1 MDNITTKPKL
11 NITISNTHILTGV
24 TKENFDKFYESVAN
38 NLDKEGLR
46 TFHIIIEG
54 KTNIAKMLHIRNYE
68 IVRKAINDVLQ
79 SDFLATDT
87 KPENEV
93 VKMPEQ
99 VPQPEV
105 EKNGTTLEESK
116 DLTPKFLY
124 ILTHKV
130 KIKKKTLSTLCEY
143 YDSGD
148 IYILD
153 KILDKIISKHQ
164 NKNVSKK

>member
-105 EKNGTTLEESK
+105 EKNGTTLEEPK

-143 YDSGD
+143 YDSGN

-164 NKNVSKK
+164 NKNVNKK

>member
-11 NITISNTHILTGV
+11 NITISNTHILAGV

-54 KTNIAKMLHIRNYE
+54 KTNIAEMLHIRNYE
-68 IVRKAINDVLQ
+68 IVKKAINDVLQ
-79 SDFLATDT
+79 SDFLTTDT
-87 KPENEV
+87 KPKNEV
-93 VKMPEQ
+93 VKVSEQ

-105 EKNGTTLEESK
+105 ENNDTTFEEPK

-124 ILTHKV
+124 ILTHNV

-143 YDSGD
+143 YDFGNV
-148 IYILD
+148 YMLD
-153 KILDKIISKHQ
+153 KKLDKIISKHQ
-164 NKNVSKK
+164 NKNASKK

>member
-11 NITISNTHILTGV
+11 NITISNTHILAGV

-54 KTNIAKMLHIRNYE
+54 KTNIAEMLHIRNYE
-68 IVRKAINDVLQ
+68 IVKKAINDVLQ
-79 SDFLATDT
+79 SDFLITDT
-87 KPENEV
+87 KQKNEV
-93 VKMPEQ
+93 VKVPEQ
-99 VPQPEV
+99 VPQTEV
-105 EKNGTTLEESK
+105 ENNDTTFEEPK

-124 ILTHKV
+124 ILTHNV

-143 YDSGD
+143 YDSGNV
-148 IYILD
+148 YMLD
-153 KILDKIISKHQ
+153 KKLDKIISKHQ
-164 NKNVSKK
+164 NKNASKK

>member
-11 NITISNTHILTGV
+11 NITISNTHILAGV

-54 KTNIAKMLHIRNYE
+54 KTNIAEMLHIRNYE

-79 SDFLATDT
+79 SDFLTTGT
-87 KPENEV
+87 KPKNEV
-93 VKMPEQ
+93 IKVPEQ
-99 VPQPEV
+99 VPQTEV
-105 EKNGTTLEESK
+105 ENNDTTFEEPK

-124 ILTHKV
+124 ILTHNV

-143 YDSGD
+143 YDSGNV
-148 IYILD
+148 YMLD
-153 KILDKIISKHQ
+153 KKLDKIISKHQ
-164 NKNVSKK
+164 NKNASKK

>member
-11 NITISNTHILTGV
+11 NITISNTHILAGV

-54 KTNIAKMLHIRNYE
+54 KTNIAEMLHIRNYE
-68 IVRKAINDVLQ
+68 IVKKAINDVLQ
-79 SDFLATDT
+79 SDFLTTDT
-87 KPENEV
+87 KPKNEV
-93 VKMPEQ
+93 VKVPEQ
-99 VPQPEV
+99 VPQTEV
-105 EKNGTTLEESK
+105 ENNDTTFEEPK

-124 ILTHKV
+124 ILTHNV

-143 YDSGD
+143 YNSGD
-148 IYILD
+148 IYMLE
-153 KILDKIISKHQ
+153 KELDKIISKHK

>member
-11 NITISNTHILTGV
+11 NITISNTHILAGV

-54 KTNIAKMLHIRNYE
+54 KTNIAEMLHIRNYE
-68 IVRKAINDVLQ
+68 IVKKAINDVLQ
-79 SDFLATDT
+79 SDFLTTDT
-87 KPENEV
+87 KPKNEV
-93 VKMPEQ
+93 VKVPEQ
-99 VPQPEV
+99 VPQTEV
-105 EKNGTTLEESK
+105 ENNDTTFEEPK

-124 ILTHKV
+124 ILTHNV

-143 YDSGD
+143 YDSGNV
-148 IYILD
+148 YMLD
-153 KILDKIISKHQ
+153 KKLDKIISKHQ
-164 NKNVSKK
+164 NKNVNKK

>member
-148 IYILD
+148 IYIVD

>member
-79 SDFLATDT
+79 SDFLVTDT

-93 VKMPEQ
+93 VKLPEQ
-99 VPQPEV
+99 VTQPEV

-148 IYILD
+148 IYIVD
-153 KILDKIISKHQ
+153 KILDKIISKHK
-164 NKNVSKK
+164 NKKASKK

>member
-11 NITISNTHILTGV
+11 NITISNTHILAGV

-54 KTNIAKMLHIRNYE
+54 KTNIAEMLHIRNYE

-79 SDFLATDT
+79 SDFLTTDT
-87 KPENEV
+87 KPKNEV
-93 VKMPEQ
+93 VKVPEQ
-99 VPQPEV
+99 VPQTEV
-105 EKNGTTLEESK
+105 ENNDTTFEEPK

-124 ILTHKV
+124 ILTHNV

-143 YDSGD
+143 YDSGNV
-148 IYILD
+148 YMLD
-153 KILDKIISKHQ
+153 KKLDKIISKHQ
-164 NKNVSKK
+164 NKNASKK

>member
-99 VPQPEV
+99 VTQPEV

-148 IYILD
+148 IYIVD

>member
-1 MDNITTKPKL
+1 MDNITARPEL
-11 NITISNTHILTGV
+11 NITRSNRHILNGV
-24 TKENFDKFYESVAN
+24 TKENFDKFY
-38 NLDKEGLR
+38 GLVVSHLSKDDLK

-54 KTNIAKMLHIRNYE
+54 KTKVSEMLHIRNYE
-68 IVRKAINDVLQ
+68 TVRKAINDVLQ
-79 SDFLATDT
+79 SDFLATAT
-87 KPENEV
+87 KPVNEV
-93 VKMPEQ
+93 VKLPEQ
-99 VPQPEV
+99 VPQTEV
-105 EKNGTTLEESK
+105 ENNGTTLEEPK

-130 KIKKKTLSTLCEY
+130 KIKNKKLSTLCEY

>member
-54 KTNIAKMLHIRNYE
+54 KTNIAEMIHIRNYE
-68 IVRKAINDVLQ
+68 IVRKSINDVLQ
-79 SDFLATDT
+79 SDFLVTDT
-87 KPENEV
+87 KLENEV
-93 VKMPEQ
+93 VKVPEQ
-99 VPQPEV
+99 VPQTKV
-105 EKNGTTLEESK
+105 EKNATTLEEPK

-124 ILTHKV
+124 ILANKV
-130 KIKKKTLSTLCEY
+130 KIKNKMLSTLCKC
-143 YDSGD
+143 YDSGNV
-148 IYILD
+148 YMLD
-153 KILDKIISKHQ
+153 KELDKIISKHK
-164 NKNVSKK
+164 NKNASKK

>member
-11 NITISNTHILTGV
+11 NITISNTHILAGV

-54 KTNIAKMLHIRNYE
+54 KTNIAEMLHIRNYE
-68 IVRKAINDVLQ
+68 IVKKAINDVLQ
-79 SDFLATDT
+79 SDFLTTDT
-87 KPENEV
+87 KPKNEV
-93 VKMPEQ
+93 VKVPEQ
-99 VPQPEV
+99 VPQTEV
-105 EKNGTTLEESK
+105 ENNDTTFEEPK

-124 ILTHKV
+124 ILTHNV

-143 YDSGD
+143 YDSGN
-148 IYILD
+148 IYMLD
-153 KILDKIISKHQ
+153 KKLDKIISKHQ
-164 NKNVSKK
+164 NKNASKK

>member
-11 NITISNTHILTGV
+11 NITISNTHILAGV

-54 KTNIAKMLHIRNYE
+54 KTNIAEMLHIRNYE
-68 IVRKAINDVLQ
+68 IVKKAINDVLQ
-79 SDFLATDT
+79 SDFLTTDT
-87 KPENEV
+87 KPKNEV
-93 VKMPEQ
+93 VKVSEQ

-105 EKNGTTLEESK
+105 ENNDTTFEEPK

-124 ILTHKV
+124 ILTHNF

-143 YDSGD
+143 YDSGNV
-148 IYILD
+148 YMLD
-153 KILDKIISKHQ
+153 KKLDKIISKHQ
-164 NKNVSKK
+164 NKNASKK